1 VKRTLL
7 TLVVAI
13 GMTAAAGAASAQ
25 SLPVDAGYGTAG
37 CGLGSI
43 VFGAKPGI
51 IQIFA
56 ATTNGTFDS
65 QTFGITTGTSNC
77 VDAPSSAGA
86 TASFIQTNREVLAK
100 DISRGTGE
108 TITTLSTLAGCK
120 NPDAVGKTLQS
131 KYRDIFPNA
140 EVTNVEVSGRVVSI
154 LRKDTE
160 LSCTKLQTTEKVA
173 SKPAKTKPAM
183 AQK

>member
-1 VKRTLL
+1 MKRALM

-13 GMTAAAGAASAQ
+13 GMTAAVGAASAQ

-43 VFGAKPGI
+43 VFGSKPGI

-56 ATTNGTFDS
+56 ATTNGTFYT

-77 VDAPSSAGA
+77 VDAGGGAGP

-100 DISRGTGE
+100 DISRGSGE
-108 TITTLSTLAGCK
+108 TISTLSTLAGCK

-154 LRKDTE
+154 LRKNSE
-160 LSCTKLQTTEKVA
+160 LSCTKLQTAEKA
-173 SKPAKTKPAM
+173 PSKSAKAKPAV